1 MRSIASASIP
11 STRMR
16 WRGTDE
22 IRIDPNMTSPLKKV
36 PVARVTRGMYV
47 HKICGKWLDH
57 PFWRGS
63 FLVEDDE
70 TLATLRTLGNQ
81 EVWIDT
87 AKGADLPPEAS
98 PAPPPPAQA
107 DRRPEPPR
115 SAFGMDYAAAEAVR
129 ERARIAV
136 MALFQQARMGKALSM
151 ESAAE
156 VVDEVN
162 EAIAR
167 NPAAML
173 TVVRLKNKDDYTYLH
188 SVAVAALMIAL
199 GKRLGYAGEALKQ
212 VGIAG
217 LLHDIGKVGVADAV
231 LNKPGRLSPL
241 EMATVRQHPQIGWDI
256 LSRESAAGPMALD
269 VCLNHHERTDGTG
282 YPNRLSGDALSE
294 IARMGAVCD
303 VYDAITSDRSYKA
316 GWEPAEAIRRM
327 AEWQDGHFDR
337 RIFHAF
343 VKLIGIYPTG
353 TLVQLAS
360 RRLAVVLV
368 QGSGSA
374 LTPIVQL
381 ICTLADRKPLEPE
394 ALDLEAADDSI
405 VAIED
410 PAHWDLDIPA
420 LLRA

>member
-1 MRSIASASIP
+1 
-11 STRMR
+11 MR

-22 IRIDPNMTSPLKKV
+22 MRIDPNMTSPLKKV

-70 TLATLRTLGNQ
+70 TLATLRTLGHQ

-87 AKGADLPPEAS
+87 TKGADLPPEAP
-98 PAPPPPAQA
+98 PAPPPPQA
-107 DRRPEPPR
+107 DPRPEPPR
-115 SAFGMDYAAAEAVR
+115 SAFGKDYATAEAVR

-173 TVVRLKNKDDYTYLH
+173 SVVRLKNKDDYTYLH
-188 SVAVAALMIAL
+188 SVAVATLMIAL
-199 GKRLGYAGEALKQ
+199 GKRLGHEGETLKQ
-212 VGIAG
+212 LGMAG
-217 LLHDIGKVGVADAV
+217 LLHDIGKVGISDAV
-231 LNKPGRLSPL
+231 LNKPGRLNPL
-241 EMATVRQHPQIGWDI
+241 ELATVRQHPQIGWDI
-256 LSRESAAGPMALD
+256 LSRESAAGAMVLD
-269 VCLNHHERTDGTG
+269 VCMNHHEKTDGTG
-282 YPNRLSGDALSE
+282 YPNRLSGDTLTEA
-294 IARMGAVCD
+294 ARMGAICD
-303 VYDAITSDRSYKA
+303 VYDAITSDRCYKA

-327 AEWQDGHFDR
+327 AEWQEGHFDR

-353 TLVQLAS
+353 TLVRLAS
-360 RRLAVVLV
+360 DRLAVVLV
-368 QGSGSA
+368 QGNGSA
-374 LTPIVQL
+374 LAPIVQL
-381 ICTLADRKPLEPE
+381 ICTLPARLPL
-394 ALDLEAADDSI
+394 AQDTLDLETSDDRI
-405 VAIED
+405 LAIED